1 MDELKILYV
10 SQFFAP
16 EITAAAFRAYDHCEI
31 WSKEADVDLTVYTG
45 NPNYPK
51 GELYGGYSNRI
62 IESKEL
68 DHYRVVRS
76 KSIIKKNTTQI
87 GRLIVTLSFLLI
99 GIFNIIFNK
108 KEIGKK
114 FDIILGTSGP
124 IFAGILAYIY
134 SLMYKADF
142 VFEVR
147 DITYLQMIATM
158 SQDKSMGV
166 RIMRGLE
173 LFLCKKAKS
182 VIVVTEGFKEILIQE
197 GIRREKVSVIYN
209 GVNVKE
215 CDKGTKEMSKNELVL
230 TYAGTIGI
238 SQDIEELI
246 DFYNKIDHE
255 NKSLNI
261 IGEGAQKASVIEYI
275 QKHEIQGVTVFDA
288 MTGEAFDNILNKTT
302 FAIVKLKYSVYFKN
316 TIPSKVFD
324 LMNRG
329 IPILYLGPKG
339 ETSYHI
345 DTAEAGISLT
355 TMDNKENVELFK
367 AYLADV
373 DLLTLSKNG
382 KIYLKEN
389 FDRRQLA
396 AVYLEELYKVYWNKG
411 RVLRKEKAHEYN
423 QASNK

>member
-1 MDELKILYV
+1 MKILYV

-16 EITAAAFRAYDHCEI
+16 EITAAAFRAYDHCEV
-31 WSKEADVDLTVYTG
+31 WSKETDVDLTVYTG

-51 GELYGGYSNRI
+51 GELYDGYNNRI
-62 IESKEL
+62 IETKDL
-68 DHYRVVRS
+68 AHYRVVRS
-76 KSIIKKNTTQI
+76 KSIIKKNTTKM

-99 GIFNIIFNK
+99 GIFNIIFNRQK
-108 KEIGKK
+108 IGRK

-124 IFAGILAYIY
+124 IFASILAYIY
-134 SLMYKADF
+134 SLIYKADF
-142 VFEVR
+142 IFEIR
-147 DITYLQMIATM
+147 DITYLQMLATM
-158 SQDKSMGV
+158 SRDKSMGV
-166 RIMRGLE
+166 RVMKWLE

-215 CDKGTKEMSKNELVL
+215 YEEVIEKEPSNQLVL

-238 SQDIEELI
+238 SQDIEELL
-246 DFYNKIDHE
+246 DFYKRLNHE
-255 NKSLNI
+255 NKCLNI

-275 QKHEIQGVTVFDA
+275 QQHEIQGVTVFDA
-288 MTGEAFDNILNKTT
+288 MTGEAFDNMLNKTT
-302 FAIVKLKYSVYFKN
+302 FAVVKLKYSACFKN

-345 DTAEAGISLT
+345 DTAKAGISLT
-355 TMDNKENVELFK
+355 TMDNQENVKLFK
-367 AYLADV
+367 AYLSNI

-396 AVYLEELYKVYWNKG
+396 TVYLEELYKVYWNKD
-411 RVLRKEKAHEYN
+411 RALRKEKAHEYN